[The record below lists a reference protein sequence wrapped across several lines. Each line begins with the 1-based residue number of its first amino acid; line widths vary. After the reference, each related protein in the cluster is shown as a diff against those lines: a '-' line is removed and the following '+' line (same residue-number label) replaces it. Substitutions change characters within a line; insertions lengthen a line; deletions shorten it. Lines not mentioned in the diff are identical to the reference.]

1 MNAQTT
7 LPNAAPPLPD
17 VALQQRSLI
26 NHAIDWV
33 GMNGIALPGLCS
45 GVPVQF
51 RLDIDVNLPDPIA
64 KGIHMSRL
72 YQLAQTHLANQEAT
86 RGAIAELLNA
96 VIDSHRDLGSTAAK
110 LTLRTQLLL
119 KRPALISDLEGWKFY
134 PLTLDA
140 QRDNSL
146 DHTALRMQVGV
157 DYSSTCP
164 CSAAL
169 SRQLLQEAFLAHW
182 KNEWRYEP
190 PTAHAIGEWLAQ
202 HGSVATP
209 HSQRSQ
215 ALVSVS
221 LGASPH
227 DDPLPIS
234 ELVDAI
240 ENALGTPV
248 QTAVKRVDEQAF
260 AKLNGENL
268 MYVEDAVRRLQ
279 AALQPQFSAVN
290 IQVIHRESLHQ
301 HDAVASIHNAPAVSF

>member
-1 MNAQTT
+1 MNAPTT
-7 LPNAAPPLPD
+7 LSTAALPLPD
-17 VALQQRSLI
+17 VALQQRSSV

-33 GMNGIALPGLCS
+33 GMNGIALPSLCC
-45 GVPVQF
+45 GAPAQLQ
-51 RLDIDVNLPDPIA
+51 LDISVNLPSPTA

-72 YQLAQTHLANQEAT
+72 YQLAQTHLASVELT
-86 RGAIAELLNA
+86 KGALVGLLRA
-96 VIDSHRDLGSTAAK
+96 VIESHSDLGSTAAK
-110 LTLRTQLLL
+110 LALRTHLLL

-134 PLTLDA
+134 PLTLNA
-140 QRDNSL
+140 QWDSNRDQ
-146 DHTALRMQVGV
+146 AELRMQVGV

-169 SRQLLQEAFLAHW
+169 ARQLLQEAFLA
-182 KNEWRYEP
+182 EWRHEH
-190 PTAHAIGEWLAQ
+190 PTPKAIGEWLAQ

-221 LGASPH
+221 LSASPN
-227 DDPLPIS
+227 DGLLPIT
-234 ELVDAI
+234 ELIDGI
-240 ENALGTPV
+240 ETALGTPV

-260 AKLNGENL
+260 ARLNGENL

-301 HDAVASIHNAPAVSF
+301 HDAVASINNTPAIAF

>member
-1 MNAQTT
+1 MNAPT
-7 LPNAAPPLPD
+7 ALPD
-17 VALQQRSLI
+17 VALQQLSPV

-33 GMNGIALPGLCS
+33 GMSGIALPSLCR
-45 GVPVQF
+45 GTPVQLH
-51 RLDIDVNLPDPIA
+51 LDISVNLSNRTA

-72 YQLAQTHLANQEAT
+72 YQLAQTHLANMELTQ
-86 RGAIAELLNA
+86 GGIAKLLRA
-96 VIDSHRDLGSTAAK
+96 VIESHRDLGSTAAQ

-119 KRPALISDLEGWKFY
+119 KRPALISDLEGWKYY
-134 PLTLDA
+134 PLRLNA
-140 QRDNSL
+140 QWDSNRNQ
-146 DHTALRMQVGV
+146 AELRLQVGV

-169 SRQLLQEAFLAHW
+169 SRQLLQDAFLAHW

-190 PTAHAIGEWLAQ
+190 PCANAIGEWLAQ
-202 HGSVATP
+202 YGSVATP

-221 LGASPH
+221 LSESVNTSS
-227 DDPLPIS
+227 DDNQLPII
-234 ELVDAI
+234 ELIDAI
-240 ENALGTPV
+240 EAALGTAV

-279 AALQPQFSAVN
+279 AALHARFSAVN

-301 HDAVASIHNAPAVSF
+301 HDAVASIHSALAVPF

>member
-1 MNAQTT
+1 MTALST
-7 LPNAAPPLPD
+7 LPDIASQQATSIPL
-17 VALQQRSLI
+17 
-26 NHAIDWV
+26 NIDWV

-45 GVPVQF
+45 GALVQLQ
-51 RLDIDVNLPDPIA
+51 LDISVNLPNPTA

-72 YQLAQTHLANQEAT
+72 YQLAQTHLANVEIT
-86 RGAIAELLNA
+86 RETIITLLCA
-96 VIDSHRDLGSTAAK
+96 VIDSHRDLGSNSAK
-110 LTLRTQLLL
+110 LTISTNLLMS
-119 KRPALISDLEGWKFY
+119 RPALVSELEGWKFY
-134 PLTLDA
+134 PLVLNA
-140 QRDNSL
+140 SL
-146 DHTALRMQVGV
+146 DNNSNRADLRLQVSV

-182 KNEWRYEP
+182 KNEWRDEP
-190 PTAHAIGEWLAQ
+190 PSANAIGEWLAQ

-221 LGASPH
+221 L
-227 DDPLPIS
+227 DDNRLPFI
-234 ELVDAI
+234 ELIDAI
-240 ENALGTPV
+240 ETALGTPV

-260 AKLNGENL
+260 ARLNGANL

-279 AALQPQFSAVN
+279 AALNAQFSAVN

-301 HDAVASIHNAPAVSF
+301 HDAVASIYNTLTTPF

>member
-1 MNAQTT
+1 MNAPT
-7 LPNAAPPLPD
+7 ALPD
-17 VALQQRSLI
+17 VALQQLSPV

-33 GMNGIALPGLCS
+33 GMNGIALPALQCGSPL
-45 GVPVQF
+45 QLQ
-51 RLDIDVNLPDPIA
+51 LDINVNLPNPSA

-72 YQLAQTHLANQEAT
+72 YQLAQTHLANMELTQ
-86 RGAIAELLNA
+86 GAIAELLRA
-96 VIDSHRDLGSTAAK
+96 VIESHRDLGSTTAK

-119 KRPALISDLEGWKFY
+119 KRPALISELEGWKFY
-134 PLTLDA
+134 PLKLDA
-140 QRDNSL
+140 QWDSNRNQ
-146 DHTALRMQVGV
+146 TELRMQVGV

-169 SRQLLQEAFLAHW
+169 SRQLLQEAFLAHYN
-182 KNEWRYEP
+182 KEWSSEH
-190 PTAHAIGEWLAQ
+190 PTPTMIGEWLAQ

-221 LGASPH
+221 LSELANTSG
-227 DDPLPIS
+227 DDNPLPII
-234 ELVDAI
+234 ELINTI
-240 ENALGTPV
+240 EAALGTPV

-279 AALQPQFSAVN
+279 AALHAQFSGVN

-301 HDAVASIHNAPAVSF
+301 HDAVASIHNAPAAPF

>member
-1 MNAQTT
+1 MNAPT
-7 LPNAAPPLPD
+7 ALPD
-17 VALQQRSLI
+17 VALQQLSAV

-33 GMNGIALPGLCS
+33 GMNGIALPSLCS
-45 GVPVQF
+45 GTPVQLH
-51 RLDIDVNLPDPIA
+51 LDISVDLPNPSA

-72 YQLAQTHLANQEAT
+72 YQLAQTHLAHVELT
-86 RGAIAELLNA
+86 RGTIAELLRA
-96 VIDSHRDLGSTAAK
+96 VIESHSDLGSTAAK
-110 LTLRTQLLL
+110 LTLRSHLLL

-134 PLTLDA
+134 PLTLHA
-140 QRDNSL
+140 QWDKNRNQ
-146 DHTALRMQVGV
+146 AELRMQVGV

-182 KNEWRYEP
+182 KSEWRYEP
-190 PTAHAIGEWLAQ
+190 PTANAIGEWLAQ

-221 LGASPH
+221 LSESPNASGG
-227 DDPLPIS
+227 DNRLPII
-234 ELVDAI
+234 ELIDAI
-240 ENALGTPV
+240 ETALGTPV

-260 AKLNGENL
+260 ARLNGENL

-279 AALQPQFSAVN
+279 AALHPQFSAVN
-290 IQVIHRESLHQ
+290 TQVIHRESLHQ
-301 HDAVASIHNAPAVSF
+301 HDAVASIHNALATSF

>member
-1 MNAQTT
+1 MNAPT
-7 LPNAAPPLPD
+7 ALPD
-17 VALQQRSLI
+17 VALQQLSPV

-33 GMNGIALPGLCS
+33 GMNGIALPSLCS
-45 GVPVQF
+45 GTPVQLQ
-51 RLDIDVNLPDPIA
+51 LDISVDLPNPSA

-72 YQLAQTHLANQEAT
+72 YQLAQTHLAHVELT
-86 RGAIAELLNA
+86 RGAIAELLRA
-96 VIDSHRDLGSTAAK
+96 VIESHSDLGSTAAK
-110 LTLRTQLLL
+110 LTLCSHLLL

-134 PLTLDA
+134 PLTLNA
-140 QRDNSL
+140 QWDGNRNQPE
-146 DHTALRMQVGV
+146 LRVQVGV

-169 SRQLLQEAFLAHW
+169 SRQLLQEAFLAQYQ
-182 KNEWRYEP
+182 KEWRDEH
-190 PTAHAIGEWLAQ
+190 PTPNMMGEWLAQ

-221 LGASPH
+221 LADSSNDNH
-227 DDPLPIS
+227 LPII
-234 ELVDAI
+234 ELIDAI
-240 ENALGTPV
+240 ETALGTPV

-260 AKLNGENL
+260 ARLNGENL

-279 AALQPQFSAVN
+279 AALHPQFSAVN

-301 HDAVASIHNAPAVSF
+301 HDAVASIHNATAVPF

>member
-1 MNAQTT
+1 MNAST
-7 LPNAAPPLPD
+7 ALPD
-17 VALQQRSLI
+17 VALQQLSPV
-26 NHAIDWV
+26 NQAIDWV
-33 GMNGIALPGLCS
+33 GMNGIALPALQGGSPL
-45 GVPVQF
+45 QLQ
-51 RLDIDVNLPDPIA
+51 LDINVNLPNPSA

-72 YQLAQTHLANQEAT
+72 YQLAQTHLANMELTQ
-86 RGAIAELLNA
+86 GGIAELLRA
-96 VIDSHRDLGSTAAK
+96 VVESHRDLGSTAAK

-119 KRPALISDLEGWKFY
+119 KRPALISELEGWKFY
-134 PLTLDA
+134 PLRLDA
-140 QRDNSL
+140 QWDSNRNQ
-146 DHTALRMQVGV
+146 AELRLQVGV

-169 SRQLLQEAFLAHW
+169 SRQLLQEAFLR
-182 KNEWRYEP
+182 EWRHEHP
-190 PTAHAIGEWLAQ
+190 SPKEIGEWLAQ

-221 LGASPH
+221 LGAAPH
-227 DDPLPIS
+227 DAPLPIS

-301 HDAVASIHNAPAVSF
+301 HDAVASIHNAPAAPF

>member
-1 MNAQTT
+1 MNIQTA
-7 LPNAAPPLPD
+7 LPTAAPPLPD

-45 GVPVQF
+45 GMPVQLH
-51 RLDIDVNLPDPIA
+51 LDISVNLPNPIA

-72 YQLAQTHLANQEAT
+72 YHLAQTHLANGEIT
-86 RGAIAELLNA
+86 RGAIAELLRA
-96 VIDSHRDLGSTAAK
+96 VVNSHRDLGSTAAK
-110 LTLRTQLLL
+110 LTLRTRLLL

-134 PLTLDA
+134 PFTLDA
-140 QRDNSL
+140 QWDSNRN
-146 DHTALRMQVGV
+146 HAALRVQVGV

-169 SRQLLQEAFLAHW
+169 SRQLLQEAFLR
-182 KNEWRYEP
+182 EWRHEHP
-190 PTAHAIGEWLAQ
+190 SPKEIGEWLAQ

-221 LGASPH
+221 LGAAPH

-279 AALQPQFSAVN
+279 AALQPPFSAVN

-301 HDAVASIHNAPAVSF
+301 HDAVASIHNAPAVPF

>member
-1 MNAQTT
+1 MNAPT
-7 LPNAAPPLPD
+7 ALPD
-17 VALQQRSLI
+17 VALQQLSPV

-33 GMNGIALPGLCS
+33 GMNGIALPALQCGSPL
-45 GVPVQF
+45 QLQ
-51 RLDIDVNLPDPIA
+51 LDINVNLPNPSA

-72 YQLAQTHLANQEAT
+72 YQLAQTHLANVELTQ
-86 RGAIAELLNA
+86 GGIAELLRA
-96 VIDSHRDLGSTAAK
+96 VIESHRDLGSTTAK

-119 KRPALISDLEGWKFY
+119 KRPALISDLEGWKCY
-134 PLTLDA
+134 PLRLDA
-140 QRDNSL
+140 QWDSNRNQ
-146 DHTALRMQVGV
+146 AELRLQVGV

-301 HDAVASIHNAPAVSF
+301 HDAVASIHSAPAVPF

>member
-1 MNAQTT
+1 MTDLST
-7 LPNAAPPLPD
+7 LPDIASQQAASIPL
-17 VALQQRSLI
+17 S
-26 NHAIDWV
+26 IDWV
-33 GMNGIALPGLCS
+33 GMNGIALHALQGGSPL
-45 GVPVQF
+45 QLQ
-51 RLDIDVNLPDPIA
+51 LDINVNLPNPSA

-72 YQLAQTHLANQEAT
+72 YQLAQTHLANVELTQ
-86 RGAIAELLNA
+86 GGIAELLYA
-96 VIDSHRDLGSTAAK
+96 VIESHRDLGSTAAK

-119 KRPALISDLEGWKFY
+119 KRPALISELEGWKFY
-134 PLTLDA
+134 PLRLDA
-140 QRDNSL
+140 QWDSNRNQ
-146 DHTALRMQVGV
+146 AELRLQVGV

-221 LGASPH
+221 LGAAPH
-227 DDPLPIS
+227 DAPLPIS

-301 HDAVASIHNAPAVSF
+301 HDAVASIHSAPAVPF

>member
-1 MNAQTT
+1 MNAPT
-7 LPNAAPPLPD
+7 ALPD
-17 VALQQRSLI
+17 VALQQLSSV

-45 GVPVQF
+45 GTPVQLQ
-51 RLDIDVNLPDPIA
+51 LDISVDLPNPSA

-72 YQLAQTHLANQEAT
+72 YQLAQTHLAHVELT
-86 RGAIAELLNA
+86 RGTIAELLRA
-96 VIDSHRDLGSTAAK
+96 LIESHSDLGSTAAK
-110 LTLRTQLLL
+110 LTLRSHLLL

-134 PLTLDA
+134 PLTLNA
-140 QRDNSL
+140 QWDGNRKQPE
-146 DHTALRMQVGV
+146 LRMQVGV

-169 SRQLLQEAFLAHW
+169 SRQLLQEAFLAHY
-182 KNEWRYEP
+182 KNEWGDAQ
-190 PTAHAIGEWLAQ
+190 PTPNMIGEWLAQ

-215 ALVSVS
+215 TLVSVS
-221 LGASPH
+221 IADSPNDNH
-227 DDPLPIS
+227 LPII
-234 ELVDAI
+234 ELIDAI
-240 ENALGTPV
+240 ETALGTPV

-260 AKLNGENL
+260 ARLNGENL

-279 AALQPQFSAVN
+279 AALHPQFSAVN

-301 HDAVASIHNAPAVSF
+301 HDAVASIHNAPAVPF